1 MARVKKASRQGTSIS
16 MYLMLLPYL
25 ILLVMFGIVPVIM
38 AIREVPAPSRVNPDG
53 GWDAFKIVSQDFRF
67 IPAIEHV
74 LQFMAVFVPLTLIF
88 VIGMALM
95 LDIKHS
101 KWKKYLR
108 MAYIVP
114 ASISGAVSVLVWY
127 VIFQPTLSPIKTPLR
142 WFGIIKS
149 EQVWQTKN
157 LFFLLAIMAF
167 FAVAGNWI
175 LIQYG
180 SLQSISYEVLEAA
193 RMDGCSALQLALRI
207 KLPLIK
213 KYIIYM
219 GVLVFAGGLQLFVE
233 PQLLNTGVYK
243 GIAQAWSPDQLAF
256 ELAFTNGDF
265 GGAAALS
272 LLLLIPALIGALIVI
287 YKTDMFEEI
296 EVEVEGKK
304 KVKA

>member
-1 MARVKKASRQGTSIS
+1 MTKAKKSNRQRTSLA
-16 MYLMLLPYL
+16 MYLMLAPYVGLL
-25 ILLVMFGIVPVIM
+25 IMFGIVPVIM
-38 AIREVPAPSRVNPDG
+38 AIHEVPAPSRVNADG
-53 GWDAFKIVSQDFRF
+53 GWDAFRIVSQDFRF
-67 IPAIEHV
+67 VPALQHV
-74 LQFMAVFVPLTLIF
+74 LQFMLVFVPLTLIF

-108 MAYIVP
+108 LAYIVP
-114 ASISGAVSVLVWY
+114 ASISGAVAVLVWY
-127 VIFQPTLSPIKTPLR
+127 VILQPTVSPIKTPLK
-142 WFGIIKS
+142 WLGVTNSDQIWKTENLYIIFA
-149 EQVWQTKN
+149 V
-157 LFFLLAIMAF
+157 MAF

-180 SLQSISYEVLEAA
+180 SLQSISYEILEAA

-233 PQLLNTGVYK
+233 PQLLNTGIYQ
-243 GIAQAWSPDQLAF
+243 GIAEAWSPDQLAF

-265 GGAAALS
+265 GGASALS
-272 LLLLIPALIGALIVI
+272 LLLLIPALVGALVVI
-287 YKTDMFEEI
+287 FKTDMFEEA
-296 EVEVEGKK
+296 EVAGKK
-304 KVKA
+304 KAQD

>member
-1 MARVKKASRQGTSIS
+1 MTKIKKNSRQRTSIS

-38 AIREVPAPSRVNPDG
+38 AIREVPAPSRANPDG

-74 LQFMAVFVPLTLIF
+74 LQFMVVFVPLTLIF

-127 VIFQPTLSPIKTPLR
+127 VIFQPTLSPIKTPLK